1 MAIGTA
7 KIRVPRNI
15 KKGKPFKLQF
25 IIIHPMEPGTRKDKK
40 TGKLIPAHHITKL
53 DITFN
58 GKKVTHMDVGGA
70 VSANPYFAVM
80 MKADESGTIEISY
93 EDNKGGK
100 WKKSVKVNVS

>member
-7 KIRVPRNI
+7 RVRVPKKI
-15 KKGKPFKLQF
+15 KKGEPFKVQF

-53 DITFN
+53 DIKFN
-58 GKKVTHMDVGGA
+58 GKLVTHMDVGGA

-80 MKADESGTIEISY
+80 MRVNESGTLEISY

-100 WKKSVKVNVS
+100 WKKSIKVNVS